1 MLLLPRA
8 AYITFADNES
18 IGRAISLSGTSFYS
32 RVLTVRMLLSPSS
45 SLHRLLNCAFSYM
58 ACMEPYYFLKRNP
71 IMETGTFDI
80 SVVAL
85 DILGLIL
92 GENIY

>member
-1 MLLLPRA
+1 
-8 AYITFADNES
+8 
-18 IGRAISLSGTSFYS
+18 
-32 RVLTVRMLLSPSS
+32 
-45 SLHRLLNCAFSYM
+45 
-58 ACMEPYYFLKRNP
+58 MEPYYFLKRNP